1 MALRI
6 SVDRTLPVPIGVQVK
21 GQIEYGI
28 ASGALKPGTRLP
40 SVRELAAAEGV
51 AHVTVSHV
59 YRALQRDGLIVV
71 RPGKGTY
78 VAGTHGAHPNK
89 SKAELH
95 RLVDAMVTRALKSGY
110 RPAEISHMVTARLAS
125 GQAHR
130 PLIALVGL
138 FSHATE
144 VYAREAAALLA
155 DLAPEIAPYTIDGLR
170 ASADQL
176 ERVRRSDMVL
186 TIANRVREVQSLL
199 GPDAPCVQ
207 GLVFVAHPD
216 TVARLRVLPCGTRLG
231 VISTFAAFLP
241 TMLQGIA
248 GCMALE
254 RPPLCAIL
262 SDTECVRAVLAQADA
277 VVYASGSEAIRADV
291 PDGKPAIEYLHTPEP
306 SSVEAVRPLIER
318 LSGLWPHANGHRR
331 CK

>member
-40 SVRELAAAEGV
+40 SVRELAAAEGI

-71 RPGKGTY
+71 RPGQGTY

-155 DLAPEIAPYTIDGLR
+155 DLAPEIVPSTIGGRR
-170 ASADQL
+170 ASAAQL
-176 ERVRRSDMVL
+176 ERAPLRRGDDQRQPS
-186 TIANRVREVQSLL
+186 
-199 GPDAPCVQ
+199 Q
-207 GLVFVAHPD
+207 GGAEPPWIRRIPLP
-216 TVARLRVLPCGTRLG
+216 RVLPGYGRMPTDTGGARKQEQQTVRQQETTRRGDRPCRKAFRFDCGE
-231 VISTFAAFLP
+231 
-241 TMLQGIA
+241 MLYDPHSSA
-248 GCMALE
+248 
-254 RPPLCAIL
+254 PLL
-262 SDTECVRAVLAQADA
+262 
-277 VVYASGSEAIRADV
+277 
-291 PDGKPAIEYLHTPEP
+291 TP
-306 SSVEAVRPLIER
+306 RC
-318 LSGLWPHANGHRR
+318 GHRR
-331 CK
+331 ARAPGAGRHGARHARPRPGHRPSRKHEGERPHHWVVR